1 MPARVLIVDDA
12 AFMRN
17 LLRNVFEDDS
27 RFEVVGEA
35 ASGTAA
41 LTQYEKLRPDIVTMD
56 IVMPEMDGIEAVR
69 RLVQMDPEARV
80 VMVSALG
87 QEGLVMES
95 LVAGARDF
103 IVKPFEPK
111 KVLETLESAL
121 KR

>member
-1 MPARVLIVDDA
+1 MTSRILIVDDA

-17 LLRNVFEDDS
+17 LLRDVFTKDS

-35 ASGTAA
+35 SNGNEAI
-41 LTQYEKLRPDIVTMD
+41 EKYQQLRPDLVTMD
-56 IVMPEMDGIEAVR
+56 IVMPGMDGIEAVR
-69 RLVQMDPEARV
+69 KLVRQDPGARV

-87 QEGLVMES
+87 QEALVMES

-103 IVKPFEPK
+103 VVKPFEPE
-111 KVLETLESAL
+111 KVIKTVEGAL